1 MTLNSLVAIV
11 KSGFSDITATLNKQ
25 QEAIQDLQTQ
35 IPHNV
40 ASGATSVSK
49 DLHQKLQY
57 HTSNESKNHSDM
69 TDRINQIESATPDPM
84 LIRTVTALN
93 STMEKL
99 MTVLTR
105 MQQSADT
112 QSKATLHIQEMS
124 FNQVQ
129 APADDSCLTM
139 IKSFHS
145 YRNYKSGG
153 GSMNFYELVKR
164 SPDVLELY
172 LEKARKFQYNF
183 FFNMEDDTIFFHE
196 LLDRVFYPDG
206 VTVEAF
212 NQLVSSKKMT
222 EFTFQAASSFKT
234 WIYYLTKTLCDQLPE
249 ALIHQLWDRVSRNAF
264 PNSFQYSL
272 LSHPPRNLKDFAKT
286 IEARAAI
293 FRDNG
298 QRSHHDSSHTNSNQS
313 GANDSAS
320 THHRSPPPPPIFHRI
335 HINSRVLTSV
345 VHQQSTKLVSQIV
358 IHFLTLIV
366 ILLQSTVT
374 STVLDVMIQL
384 ILIMIRWLV
393 SSQTQTVTT
402 STSFVPLP
410 SYLFIFQE
418 LLFFL
423 HFRKNRDHVEGRELV
438 HSWEYYHFLVPAPTV
453 CAVLGSWYHTSF
465 VQ

>member
-1 MTLNSLVAIV
+1 MSTTADSANSACIQTRSGLTYPSPPETNSNASELSDPSPDVDSPMTLNLLVAIV

-40 ASGATSVSK
+40 ASGVTFVSK

-57 HTSNESKNHSDM
+57 HTSTESKNHSDM
-69 TDRINQIESATPDPM
+69 TDRINQIESATPDPV

-320 THHRSPPPPPIFHRI
+320 THHRSPPSPSHLSPNPHNLSRAYERRPSTVNQIGVPNRNSLSNSDRHFVT
-335 HINSRVLTSV
+335 INSDQYCTGCDDTVDPN
-345 VHQQSTKLVSQIV
+345 HDQMAC
-358 IHFLTLIV
+358 
-366 ILLQSTVT
+366 ILSN
-374 STVLDVMIQL
+374 SD
-384 ILIMIRWLV
+384 
-393 SSQTQTVTT
+393 SD
-402 STSFVPLP
+402 
-410 SYLFIFQE
+410 
-418 LLFFL
+418 
-423 HFRKNRDHVEGRELV
+423 N
-438 HSWEYYHFLVPAPTV
+438 
-453 CAVLGSWYHTSF
+453 
-465 VQ
+465 